1 LLIKLLDGWEFAMIS
16 SVLALAI
23 AVSMQPGD
31 TTRAAREAFTG
42 CLRTYVD
49 RSAQAHMTP
58 ADFATAYPRQCSAE
72 QQAYRT
78 AVIARETASRAS
90 RADAEE
96 SAGME
101 IEEARTN
108 FSERF
113 DMAQPAPAPATAQ
126 PAAPAAAAT
135 AQAAAQPAGQ
145 QTPAPQ
151 PASSPN

>member
-1 LLIKLLDGWEFAMIS
+1 MIS
-16 SVLALAI
+16 SVLALAM
-23 AVSMQPGD
+23 AASMQPAD

-49 RSAQAHMTP
+49 RSVSAHMPVAEFT
-58 ADFATAYPRQCSAE
+58 TAYPTQCSPQE
-72 QQAYRT
+72 QAYRA

-101 IEEARTN
+101 IDDARTN
-108 FSERF
+108 FRDRF
-113 DMAQPAPAPATAQ
+113 DMAQPTPAP
-126 PAAPAAAAT
+126 PAAAAAAPA
-135 AQAAAQPAGQ
+135 AQAAAQPTP
-145 QTPAPQ
+145 TPAPQ